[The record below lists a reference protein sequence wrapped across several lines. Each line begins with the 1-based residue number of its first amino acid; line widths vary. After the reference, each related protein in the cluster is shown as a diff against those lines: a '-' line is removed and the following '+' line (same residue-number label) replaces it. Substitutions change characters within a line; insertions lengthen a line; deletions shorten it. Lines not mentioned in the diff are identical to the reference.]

1 MNRLPFTKYASK
13 ALNEGREIAGYLG
26 FKDVSSIFVLL
37 GLYGADGSLASEVL
51 KMHGVTRELIEEAIK
66 EKSKMP
72 KDRRRTVQDLFRFGL
87 LYTSDK
93 ELIKDC
99 IHDVFVKIHMNR
111 AKLAPTDN
119 IAAYLTVALKNT
131 LFNALKKTTDSFPF
145 DEIGEREETV
155 DESPST
161 PETIYIN
168 NEQEKQVQATVHTM
182 MSVLTDRQRE
192 IIYYRYI
199 KEMSID
205 EISKVTDMNNQSV
218 SNSIQRALGRIRD
231 LFKRK

>member
-1 MNRLPFTKYASK
+1 MKPDIHTLSDSLLWKRFL
-13 ALNEGREIAGYLG
+13 EG
-26 FKDVSSIFVLL
+26 DSSAYTQI
-37 GLYGADGSLASEVL
+37 YN
-51 KMHGVTRELIEEAIK
+51 
-66 EKSKMP
+66 
-72 KDRRRTVQDLFRFGL
+72 RTVQDLFRFGL
-87 LYTSDK
+87 LYT
-93 ELIKDC
+93 
-99 IHDVFVKIHMNR
+99 
-111 AKLAPTDN
+111 
-119 IAAYLTVALKNT
+119 
-131 LFNALKKTTDSFPF
+131 ALKKTTDSLSF

>member
-1 MNRLPFTKYASK
+1 MNLDIHTLSDSLLWKRFL
-13 ALNEGREIAGYLG
+13 EG
-26 FKDVSSIFVLL
+26 DSSAYTQI
-37 GLYGADGSLASEVL
+37 YN
-51 KMHGVTRELIEEAIK
+51 
-66 EKSKMP
+66 
-72 KDRRRTVQDLFRFGL
+72 RTVQDLFRFGL

-131 LFNALKKTTDSFPF
+131 LFNALKKTTDSLSF

-231 LFKRK
+231 LFKRKGEYKMKVQLLFIRKDNENDEL

>member
-1 MNRLPFTKYASK
+1 MNLDIHTLSDSLLWKRFL
-13 ALNEGREIAGYLG
+13 EG
-26 FKDVSSIFVLL
+26 DSSAYTQI
-37 GLYGADGSLASEVL
+37 YN
-51 KMHGVTRELIEEAIK
+51 
-66 EKSKMP
+66 
-72 KDRRRTVQDLFRFGL
+72 RTVQDLFRFGL

-99 IHDVFVKIHMNR
+99 IHDVFVKKIHMNR

-131 LFNALKKTTDSFPF
+131 LFNALKKTTDSLSF

>member
-1 MNRLPFTKYASK
+1 M
-13 ALNEGREIAGYLG
+13 
-26 FKDVSSIFVLL
+26 
-37 GLYGADGSLASEVL
+37 
-51 KMHGVTRELIEEAIK
+51 
-66 EKSKMP
+66 
-72 KDRRRTVQDLFRFGL
+72 
-87 LYTSDK
+87 
-93 ELIKDC
+93 
-99 IHDVFVKIHMNR
+99 
-111 AKLAPTDN
+111 
-119 IAAYLTVALKNT
+119 TVALKNT

-168 NEQEKQVQATVHTM
+168 NEQKKQVQATVHTM

>member
-1 MNRLPFTKYASK
+1 MAFLFAINFFYKGGLFFDLLFYFCPCKSNILIIMNLDIHTLSDSLLWKRFL
-13 ALNEGREIAGYLG
+13 EG
-26 FKDVSSIFVLL
+26 DSSAYTQI
-37 GLYGADGSLASEVL
+37 YN
-51 KMHGVTRELIEEAIK
+51 
-66 EKSKMP
+66 
-72 KDRRRTVQDLFRFGL
+72 RTVQDLFRFGL

-131 LFNALKKTTDSFPF
+131 LFNALKKTTDSLSF

>member
-1 MNRLPFTKYASK
+1 MNLDIHTLSDSLLWKRFL
-13 ALNEGREIAGYLG
+13 EG
-26 FKDVSSIFVLL
+26 DSSAYTQI
-37 GLYGADGSLASEVL
+37 YN
-51 KMHGVTRELIEEAIK
+51 
-66 EKSKMP
+66 
-72 KDRRRTVQDLFRFGL
+72 RTVQDLFRFGL

-119 IAAYLTVALKNT
+119 IAAYLTVALKNP
-131 LFNALKKTTDSFPF
+131 LFNALKKTTDSLSF

>member
-1 MNRLPFTKYASK
+1 MNLDIHTLSDSLLWKRFL
-13 ALNEGREIAGYLG
+13 EG
-26 FKDVSSIFVLL
+26 DSSAYTQI
-37 GLYGADGSLASEVL
+37 YN
-51 KMHGVTRELIEEAIK
+51 
-66 EKSKMP
+66 
-72 KDRRRTVQDLFRFGL
+72 RTVQDLFRFGL

-131 LFNALKKTTDSFPF
+131 LFNALKKTTDSLSF
-145 DEIGEREETV
+145 DEICEREETV

-199 KEMSID
+199 KEMSVD
-205 EISKVTDMNNQSV
+205 EISKVTDMNNQSI

>member
-1 MNRLPFTKYASK
+1 MNPDIHTLSDSLLWKRFL
-13 ALNEGREIAGYLG
+13 EG
-26 FKDVSSIFVLL
+26 DSSAYTQI
-37 GLYGADGSLASEVL
+37 YN
-51 KMHGVTRELIEEAIK
+51 
-66 EKSKMP
+66 
-72 KDRRRTVQDLFRFGL
+72 RTVQDLFRFGL

-99 IHDVFVKIHMNR
+99 IHDVFVKIHMN
-111 AKLAPTDN
+111 L
-119 IAAYLTVALKNT
+119 AAYLTVALKNT
-131 LFNALKKTTDSFPF
+131 LFNALKKTTDSLSF

>member
-1 MNRLPFTKYASK
+1 MKPDIHTLSDSLLWKRFL
-13 ALNEGREIAGYLG
+13 EG
-26 FKDVSSIFVLL
+26 DSSAYTQI
-37 GLYGADGSLASEVL
+37 YN
-51 KMHGVTRELIEEAIK
+51 
-66 EKSKMP
+66 
-72 KDRRRTVQDLFRFGL
+72 RTVQDLFRFGL

-131 LFNALKKTTDSFPF
+131 LFNALKKTTDSLSF

-218 SNSIQRALGRIRD
+218 SNSIQRALGRIQGLISRENKRD
-231 LFKRK
+231 NHLFSAYQKKVEKTSEKVSIK

>member
-1 MNRLPFTKYASK
+1 MEPDIHTLSDSLLWKRFL
-13 ALNEGREIAGYLG
+13 EG
-26 FKDVSSIFVLL
+26 DSSAYTQI
-37 GLYGADGSLASEVL
+37 YN
-51 KMHGVTRELIEEAIK
+51 
-66 EKSKMP
+66 
-72 KDRRRTVQDLFRFGL
+72 RTVQDLFRFGL

-131 LFNALKKTTDSFPF
+131 LFNALKKTTDSLSF

-155 DESPST
+155 DEFPST

-218 SNSIQRALGRIRD
+218 SNSIQQALGRIRD

>member
-1 MNRLPFTKYASK
+1 M
-13 ALNEGREIAGYLG
+13 
-26 FKDVSSIFVLL
+26 
-37 GLYGADGSLASEVL
+37 
-51 KMHGVTRELIEEAIK
+51 
-66 EKSKMP
+66 
-72 KDRRRTVQDLFRFGL
+72 Q
-87 LYTSDK
+87 
-93 ELIKDC
+93 
-99 IHDVFVKIHMNR
+99 
-111 AKLAPTDN
+111 
-119 IAAYLTVALKNT
+119 
-131 LFNALKKTTDSFPF
+131 LKKTTDSFPF

-168 NEQEKQVQATVHTM
+168 NEQKKQVQATVHTM

-218 SNSIQRALGRIRD
+218 SNSHSNRALGRIRD
-231 LFKRK
+231 LFKRKIRENNSLFFLSIKKKSGKNFGKGEYKMKVQLLFIRKDNENDEL

>member
-1 MNRLPFTKYASK
+1 MNLDIHTLSDSLLWKRFL
-13 ALNEGREIAGYLG
+13 EG
-26 FKDVSSIFVLL
+26 DSSAYTQI
-37 GLYGADGSLASEVL
+37 YN
-51 KMHGVTRELIEEAIK
+51 
-66 EKSKMP
+66 
-72 KDRRRTVQDLFRFGL
+72 RTVQDLFRFGL

-99 IHDVFVKIHMNR
+99 IHDVFVKKIHMNR

-131 LFNALKKTTDSFPF
+131 LFNALKKTTDSLSF

-155 DESPST
+155 EESPST

>member
-1 MNRLPFTKYASK
+1 M
-13 ALNEGREIAGYLG
+13 
-26 FKDVSSIFVLL
+26 
-37 GLYGADGSLASEVL
+37 
-51 KMHGVTRELIEEAIK
+51 
-66 EKSKMP
+66 
-72 KDRRRTVQDLFRFGL
+72 
-87 LYTSDK
+87 
-93 ELIKDC
+93 
-99 IHDVFVKIHMNR
+99 
-111 AKLAPTDN
+111 
-119 IAAYLTVALKNT
+119 KNT
-131 LFNALKKTTDSFPF
+131 LFNALKKTTDSLSF

-155 DESPST
+155 DESPSS

>member
-1 MNRLPFTKYASK
+1 MGFFDLLFYFCPCKSNILIIMNLDIHTLSDSLLWKRFL
-13 ALNEGREIAGYLG
+13 EG
-26 FKDVSSIFVLL
+26 DSSAYTQI
-37 GLYGADGSLASEVL
+37 YN
-51 KMHGVTRELIEEAIK
+51 
-66 EKSKMP
+66 
-72 KDRRRTVQDLFRFGL
+72 RTVQDLFRFGL

-131 LFNALKKTTDSFPF
+131 LFNALKKTTDSLSF

>member
-1 MNRLPFTKYASK
+1 MGFFDLLFYFCPCKSNILIIMNLDIHTLSDSLLWKRFL
-13 ALNEGREIAGYLG
+13 EG
-26 FKDVSSIFVLL
+26 DSSAYTQI
-37 GLYGADGSLASEVL
+37 YN
-51 KMHGVTRELIEEAIK
+51 
-66 EKSKMP
+66 
-72 KDRRRTVQDLFRFGL
+72 RTVQDLFRFGL

-131 LFNALKKTTDSFPF
+131 LFNALKKTTDSLSF

-205 EISKVTDMNNQSV
+205 EISKVTDMNNQSI

>member
-1 MNRLPFTKYASK
+1 MNLDIHTLSDSLLWKRFL
-13 ALNEGREIAGYLG
+13 EG
-26 FKDVSSIFVLL
+26 DSSAYTQI
-37 GLYGADGSLASEVL
+37 YN
-51 KMHGVTRELIEEAIK
+51 
-66 EKSKMP
+66 
-72 KDRRRTVQDLFRFGL
+72 RTVQDLFRFGL

-131 LFNALKKTTDSFPF
+131 LFNALKKTTDSLSF

-168 NEQEKQVQATVHTM
+168 NEPEKQVQATVHTM

>member
-1 MNRLPFTKYASK
+1 MKPDIHTLSDSLLWKRFL
-13 ALNEGREIAGYLG
+13 EG
-26 FKDVSSIFVLL
+26 DSSAYTQI
-37 GLYGADGSLASEVL
+37 YN
-51 KMHGVTRELIEEAIK
+51 
-66 EKSKMP
+66 
-72 KDRRRTVQDLFRFGL
+72 RTVQDLFRFGL

-99 IHDVFVKIHMNR
+99 IHDVFVKIHLNR
-111 AKLAPTDN
+111 AKLATTDN

-131 LFNALKKTTDSFPF
+131 LLNALKNTTDSF
-145 DEIGEREETV
+145 DEIVEREETV

-205 EISKVTDMNNQSV
+205 EISKVTDMNYQSV

>member
-1 MNRLPFTKYASK
+1 MLSTIKPDIHTLADSLLWKRCL
-13 ALNEGREIAGYLG
+13 EG
-26 FKDVSSIFVLL
+26 DSSAYTQI
-37 GLYGADGSLASEVL
+37 YN
-51 KMHGVTRELIEEAIK
+51 
-66 EKSKMP
+66 
-72 KDRRRTVQDLFRFGL
+72 RTVQDLFRFGL

-131 LFNALKKTTDSFPF
+131 LFNALKKTTDSLSF

>member
-1 MNRLPFTKYASK
+1 MKPDIHTLSDSLLWKRFLK
-13 ALNEGREIAGYLG
+13 G
-26 FKDVSSIFVLL
+26 DSSAYTQI
-37 GLYGADGSLASEVL
+37 YN
-51 KMHGVTRELIEEAIK
+51 
-66 EKSKMP
+66 
-72 KDRRRTVQDLFRFGL
+72 RTVQDLFRFGL

-131 LFNALKKTTDSFPF
+131 LFNALKKTTDSLSF

-155 DESPST
+155 DESPSS

-182 MSVLTDRQRE
+182 MLSL
-192 IIYYRYI
+192 IHI
-199 KEMSID
+199 
-205 EISKVTDMNNQSV
+205 
-218 SNSIQRALGRIRD
+218 
-231 LFKRK
+231 

>member
-1 MNRLPFTKYASK
+1 MNPDIHTLSDSLLWKRFL
-13 ALNEGREIAGYLG
+13 EG
-26 FKDVSSIFVLL
+26 DSSAYTQI
-37 GLYGADGSLASEVL
+37 YN
-51 KMHGVTRELIEEAIK
+51 
-66 EKSKMP
+66 
-72 KDRRRTVQDLFRFGL
+72 RTVQDLFRFGL

-131 LFNALKKTTDSFPF
+131 LFNALKKTTDSLSF

-182 MSVLTDRQRE
+182 MSVLTDGQRE

>member
-1 MNRLPFTKYASK
+1 M
-13 ALNEGREIAGYLG
+13 
-26 FKDVSSIFVLL
+26 
-37 GLYGADGSLASEVL
+37 
-51 KMHGVTRELIEEAIK
+51 
-66 EKSKMP
+66 
-72 KDRRRTVQDLFRFGL
+72 QDLFRFGL

-99 IHDVFVKIHMNR
+99 IHDVFVKIHVNR

-131 LFNALKKTTDSFPF
+131 
-145 DEIGEREETV
+145 
-155 DESPST
+155 PST

>member
-1 MNRLPFTKYASK
+1 MLIIINLDIHTLSDSLLWKRFL
-13 ALNEGREIAGYLG
+13 EG
-26 FKDVSSIFVLL
+26 DSSAYTQI
-37 GLYGADGSLASEVL
+37 YN
-51 KMHGVTRELIEEAIK
+51 
-66 EKSKMP
+66 
-72 KDRRRTVQDLFRFGL
+72 RTVQDLFRFGL

-131 LFNALKKTTDSFPF
+131 LFNALKKTTDSLSF

>member
-1 MNRLPFTKYASK
+1 MYKRQDIHTLSDSLLWKRF
-13 ALNEGREIAGYLG
+13 LEG
-26 FKDVSSIFVLL
+26 DSSAYTQI
-37 GLYGADGSLASEVL
+37 YN
-51 KMHGVTRELIEEAIK
+51 
-66 EKSKMP
+66 
-72 KDRRRTVQDLFRFGL
+72 RTVQDLFRFGL

-99 IHDVFVKIHMNR
+99 IHDVFVKIHVNR

-131 LFNALKKTTDSFPF
+131 LFNALKKTTDSLSF

>member
-1 MNRLPFTKYASK
+1 MNPDIHTLSDSLLWKRFL
-13 ALNEGREIAGYLG
+13 EG
-26 FKDVSSIFVLL
+26 DSSAYTQI
-37 GLYGADGSLASEVL
+37 YN
-51 KMHGVTRELIEEAIK
+51 
-66 EKSKMP
+66 
-72 KDRRRTVQDLFRFGL
+72 RTVQDLFRFGL

-111 AKLAPTDN
+111 AKLAP
-119 IAAYLTVALKNT
+119 LKNT
-131 LFNALKKTTDSFPF
+131 LFNALKKTTDSLSF

>member
-1 MNRLPFTKYASK
+1 MIYCF
-13 ALNEGREIAGYLG
+13 
-26 FKDVSSIFVLL
+26 IFVLVNQNIL
-37 GLYGADGSLASEVL
+37 IIMNLDIHTLSDSLLWKRFLEGDSSAY
-51 KMHGVTRELIEEAIK
+51 TQIYN
-66 EKSKMP
+66 
-72 KDRRRTVQDLFRFGL
+72 RTVQDLFRFGL

-131 LFNALKKTTDSFPF
+131 LFNALKKTTDSLSF

>member
-1 MNRLPFTKYASK
+1 MNLDIHTLSDSLLWKRFL
-13 ALNEGREIAGYLG
+13 EG
-26 FKDVSSIFVLL
+26 DSSAYTQI
-37 GLYGADGSLASEVL
+37 YN
-51 KMHGVTRELIEEAIK
+51 
-66 EKSKMP
+66 
-72 KDRRRTVQDLFRFGL
+72 RTVQDLFRFGL

-131 LFNALKKTTDSFPF
+131 LFNALKKTTDSLSF

-231 LFKRK
+231 LFKRKKERIINLFFLPIKKKWKKLRKR